1 MRQDAKSVHNQ
12 WYYRLPGHHIK
23 FTTYTYRLI
32 RLRPKRRS
40 IRCGCRINGNR
51 SESNRRWGSH
61 GITDSICFF
70 QSDKTACC
78 FWYPASAASSIFW
91 VNLFRRWISWHSR
104 SKELPQ
110 SPSSFSHKGSSRRA
124 DVPHALGSDSLFS
137 VLFLLLRHII
147 ESWSWKSW
155 DTYAVSPKITT
166 CGYYCYL
173 LEQVEWIGNT
183 HVFTV
188 LVTKSG
194 CHEQI
199 CDIVY
204 RTVIGMRNQQCHQTS
219 PLGALLWHTL
229 LRIFWQSG
237 KSTRTWQSACCRF
250 QQPVWRWAVRS
261 HSEGLSKVHFH
272 INNVM
277 R

>member
-91 VNLFRRWISWHSR
+91 VKLLFLFSAGGSVGTAAPKSFRNP
-104 SKELPQ
+104 LPVFRIKGRLVAQ
-110 SPSSFSHKGSSRRA
+110 MFHTLWALIVCSPSCS
-124 DVPHALGSDSLFS
+124 
-137 VLFLLLRHII
+137 
-147 ESWSWKSW
+147 
-155 DTYAVSPKITT
+155 
-166 CGYYCYL
+166 CY
-173 LEQVEWIGNT
+173 
-183 HVFTV
+183 
-188 LVTKSG
+188 
-194 CHEQI
+194 
-199 CDIVY
+199 
-204 RTVIGMRNQQCHQTS
+204 
-219 PLGALLWHTL
+219 
-229 LRIFWQSG
+229 
-237 KSTRTWQSACCRF
+237 
-250 QQPVWRWAVRS
+250 
-261 HSEGLSKVHFH
+261 
-272 INNVM
+272 
-277 R
+277 